1 MGTEETGKTALENIH
16 IHQIE
21 RAKNMLLGT
30 NDSVATI
37 AYALGFDYPQY
48 FARLFKSKVGLT
60 PTQYRNEKA
69 H

>member
-1 MGTEETGKTALENIH
+1 MVFNPLCSTLKAAFFAVGTEETGKTALENIH

-37 AYALGFDYPQY
+37 TYALRFDYP
-48 FARLFKSKVGLT
+48 
-60 PTQYRNEKA
+60 
-69 H
+69 